1 MRYNMLKFDLNAYKE
16 QNPSQVAVVELAVIQ
31 QKDHNGH
38 RLPDA
43 HIVAEDVVDHQ
54 GNIIAKKDRWFNT
67 LTPQQIMKLMVKKCW

>member
-1 MRYNMLKFDLNAYKE
+1 MSKFDLNAYKE
-16 QNPSQVAVVELAVIQ
+16 QNPSQVAVVELAVIE

-54 GNIIAKKDRWFNT
+54 GNIIAKKGKWFNISI
-67 LTPQQIMKLMVKKCW
+67 LQQIMKLMVKKCW